1 MNTVEQVLNLQ
12 KANVGTSFGLAG
24 TVFNGVQQLTELNI
38 QAAKSALADAAQ
50 WAQAALSVKGA
61 QELVAL
67 QATLLQPAAEKAAS
81 YARAVYEIAATT
93 GSEVGRV
100 VEATAAE
107 GRARFLAVIDTAVTN
122 APAGSEQGVALF
134 KSFVAAANNAIESA
148 QKASR
153 QATDVAQAN
162 YESLTATA
170 VRATKGKR
178 AA

>member
-1 MNTVEQVLNLQ
+1 MSCRRHL
-12 KANVGTSFGLAG
+12 GWP
-24 TVFNGVQQLTELNI
+24 
-38 QAAKSALADAAQ
+38 SAL
-50 WAQAALSVKGA
+50 QALAVRAVISA

-81 YARAVYEIAATT
+81 YARAVYELAATT
-93 GSEVGRV
+93 GSEVSRV
-100 VEATAAE
+100 VEATAAQ
-107 GRARFLAVIDTAVTN
+107 GRARFLAAIDTAVTN

-162 YESLTATA
+162 YQSLTATA
-170 VRATKGKR
+170 VRATKSKR